1 MQCPYVTQQ
10 QCEKLLPVLQ
20 LSMISLTGAYRSTFT
35 QTFESTWYGFTGSLP
50 QSWSS
55 LTQVSSTHEGL
66 LLMHPILTY
75 IRQQES
81 GLLQL
86 LLVHASLKLQTSPE
100 HWCPCLCMCAKP
112 QNASQQ
118 FSVGEVVSS
127 YLLSCEAKLLC
138 CMSRQGLPCTCP
150 PHAELR
156 SIMIIIMSACIVLCH
171 PGCL

>member
-35 QTFESTWYGFTGSLP
+35 PTFESTWYGFTGSLP

-86 LLVHASLKLQTSPE
+86 LLVHASVKTSNVTRALVPMLV
-100 HWCPCLCMCAKP
+100 HVCKAAKRLT
-112 QNASQQ
+112 AI
-118 FSVGEVVSS
+118 F
-127 YLLSCEAKLLC
+127 CW
-138 CMSRQGLPCTCP
+138 
-150 PHAELR
+150 
-156 SIMIIIMSACIVLCH
+156 
-171 PGCL
+171 